1 MIPNSRRRHWQR
13 LADGGN
19 FGLKGDAINDVG
31 QVIGN
36 QQATIWMEQQIGRP
50 APGLIVLQPSFYEG
64 LCPQVIGLAPGNR
77 DAVAGVSRVRCAVP
91 ATMLGNE
98 ELVLIRGG

>member
-1 MIPNSRRRHWQR
+1 
-13 LADGGN
+13 
-19 FGLKGDAINDVG
+19 
-31 QVIGN
+31 
-36 QQATIWMEQQIGRP
+36 MEQQIGRP

-98 ELVLIRGG
+98 ELVLIRGGELSARGKGNPQGSNVGPERERGGR